1 MIIIN
6 FGCSFSAT
14 RERLPNRLLKAW
26 RILEVSLPASFLH
39 CLRSAG
45 WKLGPLMTDRPIQS
59 FSALYWP
66 LRDCLSQFENEAI
79 CRRQGGWLAYYIE
92 PDSPRKKGMGDPSE
106 THGDFCGR
114 ISRREDTSGG
124 SWAPLH
130 KGSKAGGRGRW
141 GGKREGKLPHSV
153 ACHISSDLAFGVFS
167 QYRVSISSQLFN
179 IYSIQGIIHSMIS
192 WHGLCSIWS
201 NLYAF
206 ILRAAL

>member
-1 MIIIN
+1 
-6 FGCSFSAT
+6 
-14 RERLPNRLLKAW
+14 
-26 RILEVSLPASFLH
+26 
-39 CLRSAG
+39 
-45 WKLGPLMTDRPIQS
+45 
-59 FSALYWP
+59 
-66 LRDCLSQFENEAI
+66 
-79 CRRQGGWLAYYIE
+79 
-92 PDSPRKKGMGDPSE
+92 MGDPSE

-114 ISRREDTSGG
+114 ISRGEHTSGG
-124 SWAPLH
+124 SWAPLT
-130 KGSKAGGRGRW
+130 KKEKQEGEGGEV
-141 GGKREGKLPHSV
+141 EGKLPHSV